1 MLMVGSQL
9 LNFPVLSLH
18 VGGAVAYTKRAIID
32 PENLKIM
39 AYSMEGPALK
49 NDPEIGDILD
59 MNDVR
64 EVSNQGFIVD
74 STDVFAF
81 RDDMVKLD
89 EIIKLDFDLIGLKV
103 VDENGKKI
111 GKVVDYTL
119 DTTTFM
125 VYQLIVQRP
134 IMASLIDPQLTINR
148 SQIVE
153 IDDFKVVIKNG
164 KSEVKVKKET
174 KADSEEFVPNFV
186 NPFRKPSHAVEDY
199 DDSSSKKSE

>member
-1 MLMVGSQL
+1 MVGSQL

-32 PENLKIM
+32 PEDLKIM
-39 AYSMEGPALK
+39 AYSLEGPALK

-81 RDDMVKLD
+81 RDEMVKLD
-89 EIIKLDFDLIGLKV
+89 EIIKLEFDLIGLKV
-103 VDENGKKI
+103 VDDNGKKI

-119 DTTTFM
+119 DTATFM

-134 IMASLIDPQLTINR
+134 VMASLIDPQLTINR

-199 DDSSSKKSE
+199 DDSSSKISE

>member
-32 PENLKIM
+32 PEDLKIM
-39 AYSMEGPALK
+39 AYSLEGPALK

-81 RDDMVKLD
+81 RDEMVKLD
-89 EIIKLDFDLIGLKV
+89 EIIKLEFDLIGLKV
-103 VDENGKKI
+103 VDDNGKKI

-119 DTTTFM
+119 DTATFM

-134 IMASLIDPQLTINR
+134 VMASLIDPQLTINR

-199 DDSSSKKSE
+199 DDSSSKISE